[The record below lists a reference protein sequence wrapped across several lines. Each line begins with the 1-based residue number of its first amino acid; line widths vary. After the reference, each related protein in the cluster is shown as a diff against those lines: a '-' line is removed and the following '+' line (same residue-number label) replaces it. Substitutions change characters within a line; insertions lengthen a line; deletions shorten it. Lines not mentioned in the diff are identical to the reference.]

1 MIEVELN
8 EDEQSV
14 GTFVNLQASIDA
26 HEKTFHTEFEPLH
39 RGTELTHHE
48 FESITNADV
57 NKLEGTGW
65 KNKKKHGQKGHGSPV
80 QSDAA
85 SKSGFG
91 DEGDLGEVLN
101 LKDAL
106 RRFDLDKDGRLD
118 EKEQAAL
125 FRT

>member
-57 NKLEGTGW
+57 NKL
-65 KNKKKHGQKGHGSPV
+65 QKLA
-80 QSDAA
+80 SDCLLALA
-85 SKSGFG
+85 
-91 DEGDLGEVLN
+91 VLIVPQVRS
-101 LKDAL
+101 A
-106 RRFDLDKDGRLD
+106 
-118 EKEQAAL
+118 
-125 FRT
+125 